1 VNSYDLVQQ
10 VRVPPGHDIVTFH
23 YRPAHLTLATVLS
36 LGAIGV
42 LLVLLAGWLVL
53 RRRRQ
58 PVEPNA
64 AIVVEREQETVPI

>member
-1 VNSYDLVQQ
+1 
-10 VRVPPGHDIVTFH
+10 
-23 YRPAHLTLATVLS
+23 
-36 LGAIGV
+36 V